1 MSLPVIDVVASCMN
15 LKRLCGEKGIT
26 AKDLRRA
33 LRLESVQACY
43 KWFAG
48 KNLPSI
54 DNLYIIAQL
63 LGVKIEDII
72 VTKDVDIGIEERD
85 R

>member
-1 MSLPVIDVVASCMN
+1 MCIPVIDIEMSCKN
-15 LKRLCGEKGIT
+15 LKCLCEEKGVS
-26 AKDLRRA
+26 ANDLRRA

-54 DNLYIIAQL
+54 DNLYIIAQV
-63 LGVKIEDII
+63 LGVKIDDII
-72 VTKDVDIGIEERD
+72 VTKEVDIKERE